1 MNDWFKNELDAEYCV
16 DRRRFLRI
24 GVLAGAASLTPFSAW
39 AGIMRDLAPE
49 RALVIYNTHTGE
61 QIKAVYCENGSYV
74 PEAVAEISRVLRD
87 HRSNEIC
94 AIDARLLDLLHGIS
108 TKIEARQPLHIISG
122 YRSPRTNAQLAARS
136 RKVAKH
142 SLHMQGMAVDI
153 RVPGRDLA
161 QLRKVAV
168 ALKGGGVGYYPK
180 SDFVHV
186 DVGRVRYW

>member
-1 MNDWFKNELDAEYCV
+1 MNDWFNNELDAAHCV
-16 DRRRFLRI
+16 GRRRFLRL
-24 GVLAGAASLTPFSAW
+24 GMLAGAASLMPLSAW
-39 AGIMRDLAPE
+39 AGVARDLAPQRE
-49 RALVIYNTHTGE
+49 LAIYNTHTGE
-61 QIKAVYCENGSYV
+61 QLKAVYCENGKYV
-74 PEAVAEISRVLRD
+74 PDAVAEISRVLRD
-87 HRSNEIC
+87 HRNNEIC
-94 AIDARLLDLLHGIS
+94 AMDARLLDLLHDIS
-108 TKIEARQPLHIISG
+108 GKIEARQPLHIISG
-122 YRSPRTNAQLAARS
+122 YRSPQTNARLAARS